1 MKIVIILDK
10 LGEII
15 EVQVR
20 YSTKAKRVSI
30 KIKQQSSELILPHE
44 RFLKQGL
51 AFLAAKESWI
61 RRKLQQTKNTVLI
74 EENTIP
80 IFGKMY
86 SLRYKERAIKGVVF
100 EDETITISA
109 PKEKQKEVLI
119 HFLKEKLLS
128 ETIIIASSLR
138 AKYNLHYS
146 SIKINKN
153 KTIWGSCSSRAALAF
168 NIKLAMAPPEILY
181 YVITHEMCHII
192 EMNHSKNFWSLVAQ
206 IYPDYKQAKLWLKE
220 NTDRLSLYL

>member
-1 MKIVIILDK
+1 MKVVITLDK
-10 LGEII
+10 LGESL

-20 YSTKAKRVSI
+20 YSAKAKRVSI
-30 KIKQQSSELILPHE
+30 KIKQQSAELILPHE

-51 AFLAAKESWI
+51 SFLVAKESWI
-61 RRKLQQTKNTVLI
+61 RNKLQQTKNTVVI

-80 IFGKMY
+80 IFGKLY
-86 SLRYKERAIKGVVF
+86 SLNYQESSIKGVVL
-100 EDETITISA
+100 EDKTITISA
-109 PKEKQKEVLI
+109 PEEKQKEVLI

-168 NIKLAMAPPEILY
+168 NIKLAMVPKEILH
-181 YVITHEMCHII
+181 YVIAHEMCHII
-192 EMNHSKNFWSLVAQ
+192 EMNHSKKFWSLVAQ
-206 IYPDYKQAKLWLKE
+206 IYPDYKQAKLWLKA
-220 NTDRLSLYL
+220 NTNRLGLYL